1 MVTRAM
7 GRVFVSFFSK
17 EGFAMRFSQHHIPLL
32 LPITAAE
39 SVAALLAANQ
49 QAFADKFD
57 EQASWLVEQDSL
69 LGRAD
74 ASATALRQKSAV
86 SFGRP

>member
-1 MVTRAM
+1 M

-74 ASATALRQKSAV
+74 AIRYCTAAEVCGELRKALKAA
-86 SFGRP
+86 